1 MNSGGG
7 DDIFGGDFSQARVEQ
22 RETWPAKLQWHGG
35 IARAPGDSFPVR
47 GGFFLPESGIY
58 GLGLDLDTP
67 PEGATA
73 TTMQFAGKSEPGWGF
88 SRIDLAILAEAFF
101 WEDRQDGRQRFPRD
115 EYRLRQQR
123 GAGEERELRGRIYLL
138 GVVGQLRDLGAAE
151 PVLLTLRGAASR
163 QFATLL
169 RERLAPIVDTATRLR
184 QGKGHS
190 GPVPREAFWFPLVA
204 GAMTRVGGEE
214 GKQSEMALP
223 ATTLPEKRDLP
234 AGGEAF
240 VEFAR
245 PLLVPAE
252 ARRAGGEFDH
262 LWERY
267 RALWEK
273 FNVIGG
279 GQPEEVA
286 PAQEAEPFG
295 EAAQTARPDDPLA
308 QARAEAIA
316 AAVAAYA
323 GRDPERLAA
332 YVDTQAEKLALDP
345 HGPTAVEYERVA
357 VHLRERAKLA
367 LVG

>member
-1 MNSGGG
+1 MGSSG
-7 DDIFGGDFSQARVEQ
+7 DDIFGGDFSQARVEG

-35 IARAPGDSFPVR
+35 ISRAPGDSFPVR
-47 GGFFLPESGIY
+47 GGFFLPEAGIY
-58 GLGLDLDTP
+58 GLGLDPEVTP
-67 PEGATA
+67 SGATA

-88 SRIDLAILAEAFF
+88 SRIDVAILAEAFF

-123 GAGEERELRGRIYLL
+123 GLGEERDLRGRIYLL
-138 GVVGQLRDLGAAE
+138 GVVRQLRDLGAVE

-184 QGKGHS
+184 QGRGHS
-190 GPVPREAFWFPLVA
+190 GPVPREAFWLPIVA

-223 ATTLPEKRDLP
+223 DTTLPEKRDLP

-252 ARRAGGEFDH
+252 ARRAGGEFDQ

-267 RALWEK
+267 RDLWEK
-273 FNVIGG
+273 FNVVGG
-279 GQPEEVA
+279 GQPEEVP
-286 PAQEAEPFG
+286 PAQEPEPFG
-295 EAAQTARPDDPLA
+295 EAVPAARPGDPLVA
-308 QARAEAIA
+308 ARADAVEAAI
-316 AAVAAYA
+316 AAYA
-323 GRDPERLAA
+323 GRDPQRLAA
-332 YVDTQAEKLALDP
+332 YVDTQAEKLAPDAQA
-345 HGPTAVEYERVA
+345 PTAAEYERVA
-357 VHLRERAKLA
+357 AHLRERAKLA